1 MRRFS
6 FAAVVLSAGLA
17 FTPAALAAPLTP
29 AFTYQGE
36 IFKAG
41 SPVTGTADLRFT
53 LWDSAAGGVQIGA
66 LVTRNNV
73 NVSGGVFT
81 TTLDF
86 GAAAFVEGEERYLQI
101 ELRSP
106 AGAGAFTTLT
116 TRQPITAT
124 PYAVNA
130 LSGAAPFLVKP
141 QGSATQVV
149 LAPSSGTQVQQ
160 YNFSGTFVGGL
171 GINGSGSMLRTQNGS
186 GGSTVLAGT
195 SGDESGFIEQYTDTG
210 AMAILFE
217 AESSAY
223 GQAGYMR
230 LAGTPTGVSG
240 GAIELTNN
248 DFTTTLV
255 ATGGASSGGSTLSM
269 FDEGVEGL
277 RMFSD
282 TGFPG
287 GSIYTFDGNGST
299 QWALEPDF
307 SGSGAFM
314 IFGNDGVNGTGSIVM
329 ESSSGGSPAIYASGA
344 NSFFAVAGA
353 NSGDAAVSVANN
365 AISSPEILDEPGL
378 ANNRVGSAGAVTVPT
393 SLGSVLSRTIT
404 VPAAGYVLVLVDGD
418 VALSHTSGSGNSY
431 VEWVIDDVAG
441 GFGSGADD
449 MLHQIPSG
457 AATGTY
463 DFAVSSH
470 AVYSVPAAGSYT
482 YHLNMNEVGAGTATL
497 FDAQLTV
504 IYFPTA
510 YGTVNPSFTGDDF
523 RGGAYGNVGPTR
535 PALSGA
541 EIAAERAKSQADN
554 MARMQAEMLAMKQEM
569 AEMRAMMANNPNIK
583 AQAAQNKTKA
593 KKAPAGAAESNEVP
607 VADADAVDAQV
618 SGR

>member
-53 LWDSAAGGVQIGA
+53 LWDSAAGGAQIG
-66 LVTRNNV
+66 VQVNRNNV
-73 NVSGGVFT
+73 SVSGGVFT
-81 TTLDF
+81 TSLDF

-141 QGSATQVV
+141 QGSLSQV
-149 LAPSSGTQVQQ
+149 LISPNSFNQVQQ
-160 YNFSGTFVGGL
+160 FNSAGVNVGGL
-171 GINGSGSMLRTQNGS
+171 GINGSGSLLRMQNAS
-186 GGSTVLAGT
+186 SSNTVLAGT

-230 LAGTPTGVSG
+230 LAGTPTGVVG

-248 DFTTTLV
+248 DFTNTLV
-255 ATGGASSGGSTLSM
+255 ATGGGSGQGATFSLFDPNIGSET
-269 FDEGVEGL
+269 L
-277 RMFSD
+277 RMFGQ
-282 TGFPG
+282 TGVPG
-287 GSIYTFDGNGST
+287 GSIYTYDENGT
-299 QWALEPDF
+299 TEWALEPDF
-307 SGSGAFM
+307 SGDGSFM
-314 IFGNDGVNGTGSIVM
+314 FFGSPNGFITL
-329 ESSSGGSPAIYASGA
+329 ESSSGGSPAMV
-344 NSFFAVAGA
+344 VAGA
-353 NSGDAAVSVANN
+353 SSFVSLSSSTSGDPAVQLTTDAVNSTEMFN
-365 AISSPEILDEPGL
+365 EPGL
-378 ANNRVGSAGAVTVPT
+378 ANNRVGSAGSVTVPVG
-393 SLGSVLSRTIT
+393 LASVLSRTIT

-418 VALSHTSGSGNSY
+418 VALSHTSGSGTSF
-431 VEWVIDDVAG
+431 VEWIIDDVAG

-463 DFAVSSH
+463 DFAASSH
-470 AVYSVPAAGSYT
+470 AVFSVPAAGSYT
-482 YHLNMNEVGAGTATL
+482 YHLNMNEVGAGSATL

-523 RGGAYGNVGPTR
+523 RGGAYGNTGPTR

-541 EIAAERAKSQADN
+541 EIAAERANSQADN
-554 MARMQAEMLAMKQEM
+554 MARMQAEMLAMRQEM
-569 AEMRAMMANNPNIK
+569 AELRALMANNPNVK
-583 AQAAQNKTKA
+583 AMNAKDAPKA
-593 KKAPAGAAESNEVP
+593 KKAPADAPESNDVP
-607 VADADAVDAQV
+607 VADVDAVDAPV
-618 SGR
+618 AGR